1 MKRHKVCRI
10 YHNGYPVSLY
20 NPIMNPKAR
29 KIHQHGK
36 EESMAMKK
44 LCILGSIAVI
54 FIHATG
60 FSAEARFLSTA
71 ENGFGIYTSEL
82 EETSPAVAYNF
93 KDDVFLVV
101 TTIDD

>member
-1 MKRHKVCRI
+1 
-10 YHNGYPVSLY
+10 
-20 NPIMNPKAR
+20 
-29 KIHQHGK
+29 
-36 EESMAMKK
+36 MAMKK

-93 KDDVFLVV
+93 KDDVFLG
-101 TTIDD
+101 